1 MSPTLSFSLIFMF
14 IFYFMLRYIL
24 KRFKGYK
31 LPILFERYHDDPFKT
46 FLQPLILIVGFFIGF
61 TIFNLFSYI
70 L

>member
-31 LPILFERYHDDPFKT
+31 LPILFERYHDDPFK
-46 FLQPLILIVGFFIGF
+46 PFFT
-61 TIFNLFSYI
+61 TIDFNSRLFHRI
-70 L
+70 HNI